1 MSANMLL
8 DTLPETVTVDGK
20 EFFIDSDFRTTIIFE
35 KIILDD
41 TISSREKVEDAIE
54 LYFIDK
60 VPHGYKEALN
70 AVLDFYRC
78 GEPQSKKSVKKNG
91 DIELKPKMIY
101 SYEYDAK
108 YIYGAFLEQYGID
121 LCDIEYLH
129 WWKFQALF
137 QSLKSNTRIVEIM
150 GYRATDLN
158 EIKNKDERKR
168 IARMKQ
174 IYDLPTNLTREEKIA
189 MAGAAFGGG
198 CF

>member
-1 MSANMLL
+1 MFGLFVQLFS
-8 DTLPETVTVDGK
+8 
-20 EFFIDSDFRTTIIFE
+20 
-35 KIILDD
+35 
-41 TISSREKVEDAIE
+41 
-54 LYFIDK
+54 
-60 VPHGYKEALN
+60 
-70 AVLDFYRC
+70 
-78 GEPQSKKSVKKNG
+78 
-91 DIELKPKMIY
+91 
-101 SYEYDAK
+101 
-108 YIYGAFLEQYGID
+108 GID